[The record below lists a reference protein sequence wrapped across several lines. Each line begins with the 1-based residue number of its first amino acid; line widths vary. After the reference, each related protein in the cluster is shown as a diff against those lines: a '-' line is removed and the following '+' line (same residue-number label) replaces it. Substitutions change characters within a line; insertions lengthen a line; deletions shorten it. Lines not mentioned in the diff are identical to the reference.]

1 MKKVFLIQFIAA
13 LLIATPAF
21 CQISTPDT
29 SLSATDTLENDFGL
43 FKNDEILHLA
53 LRFDLRT
60 YTSKKPTEEYLNA
73 VLTYFISDKD
83 SINKN
88 IKLKSRG
95 VMRNDICDF
104 PPLMLNFKKAGFEK
118 EDIKKIEKIKVVTHC
133 DYGKEDYLFM
143 EYLVYKLYN
152 VLTDYSFRVRLAK
165 IDYINTAKKGKSI
178 STYCFLVEPLNI
190 LAERIGQVPVQSLTL
205 SQIHIIP
212 ALMDRMAIFNYMIG
226 NTDWSVPNQHNCK
239 ILTGN
244 GLNSSGLGI
253 AVPYD
258 FDYAGIINTDYAV
271 PYEGLGLKSVL
282 ERRYL
287 GACRTREEYETAL
300 KEFRDKK
307 AEFYRVIDEFSLLD
321 EKEKKGMKKY
331 LDGFFDSLE
340 NEKEL
345 LNSFEQGCY
354 KF

>member
-1 MKKVFLIQFIAA
+1 MFLIQFIVV
-13 LLIATPAF
+13 LLISMPAF

-29 SLSATDTLENDFGL
+29 TLSATDTLDSDFGL
-43 FKNDEILHLA
+43 FKNDDILHLA
-53 LRFDLRT
+53 LRFDIRT
-60 YTSKKPTEEYLNA
+60 YTSKKPTEEYLDA

-95 VMRNDICDF
+95 VIRNDICDF

-118 EDIKKIEKIKVVTHC
+118 EDLKKIEKIKVVTHC
-133 DYGKEDYLFM
+133 DYGQEDYLFM
-143 EYLVYKLYN
+143 EYLVYKMYN

-190 LAERIGQVPVQSLTL
+190 LAERIGAIPVTSLKL
-205 SQIHIIP
+205 SQQNIIHSS
-212 ALMDRMAIFNYMIG
+212 MDRMAIFNFMIG

-239 ILTGN
+239 IVTGN
-244 GLNSSGLGI
+244 DLNFPNLGQI
-253 AVPYD
+253 IPYD

-271 PYEGLGLKSVL
+271 PYEGLGLKSVQ

-287 GACRTREEYETAL
+287 GACRASDEWEAAL
-300 KEFRDKK
+300 KEFREKKSEFYKVIEDFTLLNEKQKK
-307 AEFYRVIDEFSLLD
+307 A
-321 EKEKKGMKKY
+321 MKKY
-331 LDGFFDSLE
+331 LDSFFSSLE
-340 NEKEL
+340 KDKEIISL
-345 LNSFEQGCY
+345 FEQGCY
-354 KF
+354 KFQ